1 MKEIYEDDIHLSDI
15 KNNLKEN
22 QIKSFD
28 DIEYLISLLIMQN
41 TQKLNKLEDWFQDYL
56 LQNLILSN
64 NNL

>member
-41 TQKLNKLEDWFQDYL
+41 TQKLNKLDDWFQDYL